1 MSVDNFYSRPEVT
14 RFLDKKTPNPNKD
27 LHGFDIPFRL
37 CCVAPSGSGK
47 SNMIVNLISLFSQGK
62 GTFAQ
67 VFIICKDKEEPLYK
81 FLESKSDQIVVR
93 EGLHSLPDL
102 DKFDKDVASLVVID
116 DMMLD
121 KNQDKVL
128 QYYIRCRK
136 KSVSIAYLAQ
146 AYFVIPKVVRN
157 NCNYLVLLKLSGD
170 RELGLILKENSLGI
184 DKQQMLSMYKYAT
197 QEKFIPFI
205 VDIESTD
212 DNQKYRKGFLE
223 YLNPNDY

>member
-37 CCVAPSGSGK
+37 CCVSPSGSGK
-47 SNMIVNLISLFSQGK
+47 SNLIVNLISLFSQGK

-67 VFIICKDKEEPLYK
+67 VFIICKDKEETLYK
-81 FLESKSDQIVVR
+81 FLASKSDQICIR

-170 RELGLILKENSLGI
+170 RELSMILKENSLGV

-223 YLNPNDY
+223 YLNPSDF

>member
-1 MSVDNFYSRPEVT
+1 MSVENMYEKSEVA

-37 CCVAPSGSGK
+37 CCVSPSGSGK
-47 SNMIVNLISLFSQGK
+47 SNWVVNLISLFSQGK

-67 VFIICKDKEEPLYK
+67 VFIICKDKEEALYK
-81 FLESKSDQIVVR
+81 YLASKSDQICIR

-102 DKFDKDVASLVVID
+102 DKFDKEIASLVVID

-146 AYFVIPKVVRN
+146 SYFVIPKVVRN

-170 RELGLILKENSLGI
+170 RELGLILKENSLGV
-184 DKQQMLSMYKYAT
+184 DKKQMLSMYKYAT
-197 QEKFIPFI
+197 QEKFSPFI
-205 VDIESTD
+205 IDIESTED
-212 DNQKYRKGFLE
+212 DLKYRKGFLE
-223 YLNPNDY
+223 FLNPNDF

>member
-37 CCVAPSGSGK
+37 CYVAPSGSGK

-170 RELGLILKENSLGI
+170 RELGLILKENSLGV
-184 DKQQMLSMYKYAT
+184 DKKQMLSMYKYAT
-197 QEKFIPFI
+197 QEKFSPFI
-205 VDIESTD
+205 IDIESTED
-212 DNQKYRKGFLE
+212 DLKYRKGFLE
-223 YLNPNDY
+223 FLNPNDF

>member
-1 MSVDNFYSRPEVT
+1 MSVDNFYSRPEVV
-14 RFLDKKTPNPNKD
+14 RFLDKKTQNPNKD

-37 CCVAPSGSGK
+37 CCVSPSGSGK
-47 SNMIVNLISLFSQGK
+47 SNLIVNLISLFSQGK

-67 VFIICKDKEEPLYK
+67 VFIICKDKEETLYK
-81 FLESKSDQIVVR
+81 FLASKSDQICIR

-102 DKFDKDVASLVVID
+102 DKFDKDMASLVVID

-146 AYFVIPKVVRN
+146 SYFVIPKVVRN
-157 NCNYLVLLKLSGD
+157 N
-170 RELGLILKENSLGI
+170 
-184 DKQQMLSMYKYAT
+184 
-197 QEKFIPFI
+197 
-205 VDIESTD
+205 
-212 DNQKYRKGFLE
+212 
-223 YLNPNDY
+223 

>member
-37 CCVAPSGSGK
+37 CCVSPSGSGK
-47 SNMIVNLISLFSQGK
+47 SNWVVNLISLFSQGK

-81 FLESKSDQIVVR
+81 FLASKSDQICIR

-102 DKFDKDVASLVVID
+102 DKFDKDIASLVVID

-146 AYFVIPKVVRN
+146 SYFVIPKVVRN

-170 RELGLILKENSLGI
+170 REL
-184 DKQQMLSMYKYAT
+184 SMIHKRN
-197 QEKFIPFI
+197 FHP
-205 VDIESTD
+205 S
-212 DNQKYRKGFLE
+212 
-223 YLNPNDY
+223 

>member
-1 MSVDNFYSRPEVT
+1 MSVINMYEKSEVT

-47 SNMIVNLISLFSQGK
+47 SNWVVNLISLFSQGK

-81 FLESKSDQIVVR
+81 YLASKSDQICIR

-170 RELGLILKENSLGI
+170 RELGLILKENSLGV
-184 DKQQMLSMYKYAT
+184 DKKQMLSMYKYAT
-197 QEKFIPFI
+197 QEKFSPFI
-205 VDIESTD
+205 IDIESTED
-212 DNQKYRKGFLE
+212 DLKYRKGFLE
-223 YLNPNDY
+223 FLNPNDF